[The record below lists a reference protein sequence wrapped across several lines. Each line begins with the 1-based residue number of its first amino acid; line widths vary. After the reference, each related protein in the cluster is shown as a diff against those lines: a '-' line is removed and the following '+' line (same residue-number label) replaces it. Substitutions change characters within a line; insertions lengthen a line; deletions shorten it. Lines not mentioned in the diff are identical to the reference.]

1 MSTASLPRVKA
12 EQPVSVESPQRLLS
26 LDVLRGL
33 TIAGM
38 ILVTD
43 PGTYGA
49 RYGFLAHA
57 EWDHPTAT
65 DLIFPCFLVMVGVSL
80 VLSFGA
86 RRFAAAGAA
95 ARGAADCIGAG
106 GEWVPDVRS
115 CASADSGILQR
126 IGVCYALAA
135 LLYLAL
141 KRPGLTRARRVGAI
155 GGVCAVLLAGY
166 WALLKLYPTPGFG
179 PGRLDS
185 LGSLPTVVDRAVFGV
200 AHLWIW
206 GLTPGYGVTYDSE
219 GILSTTG
226 ALATVLFGVLAG
238 ELLQRDET
246 RGRRCGQL
254 AVFGT
259 ALWLAGLGLSPWLVQ
274 NKKILTS
281 TFALSSSGL
290 SLLALAGLF
299 YVIDVRGWRR
309 GWTLPLIFGTNAIFA
324 FVLSGVVTT
333 LLDLFS
339 VRTAKGPE
347 HWHHWLHEQLFATWL
362 PPRPSSLAYAVAIVL
377 LNAAL
382 VYPLY
387 RRRIF
392 LRL

>member
-86 RRFAAAGAA
+86 RLRLGVS
-95 ARGAADCIGAG
+95 RGALLLQALRRAVLLIVLGLVVNGFPTYDLAHLRI
-106 GEWVPDVRS
+106 P
-115 CASADSGILQR
+115 GILQR

-333 LLDLFS
+333 LMDLFS
-339 VRTAKGPE
+339 VRTAKRPE
-347 HWHHWLHEQLFATWL
+347 H
-362 PPRPSSLAYAVAIVL
+362 
-377 LNAAL
+377 
-382 VYPLY
+382 
-387 RRRIF
+387 
-392 LRL
+392 